1 MNQKSFSCIW
11 IRRDDNLALFL
22 QDLTDMHSKKSKQFI
37 RGPVVS
43 GILSTKENLIVLSM
57 IINNK
62 NCAR

>member
-22 QDLTDMHSKKSKQFI
+22 QDLTDMHLKKSKQFI

-43 GILSTKENLIVLSM
+43 GILSTKEN
-57 IINNK
+57 
-62 NCAR
+62 

>member
-22 QDLTDMHSKKSKQFI
+22 QDLTDMHSNSIKQFT

-43 GILSTKENLIVLSM
+43 GILSTKE
-57 IINNK
+57 K
-62 NCAR
+62 FNCLEYDY